1 MNPSD
6 QKGQFFKPHV
16 DATDGAHTSTGFVD
30 SARLATVFVYLA
42 DVPNGGETKFT
53 NLEPSSDVP
62 TEGDTVMLNIME
74 GAGEAT
80 VTKANNDG
88 TFDVKWTWNGSIRP
102 SVDAA
107 YITKV
112 SPRTLSIHPKRGMA
126 VVHFPQSTKM
136 ELDVRTMHEGA
147 VAIDEKWLLATWM

>member
-6 QKGQFFKPHV
+6 QKGQFFKPHC
-16 DATDGAHTSTGFVD
+16 DGTNGALTSTGFVD

-53 NLEPSSDVP
+53 SLEPLSEVP
-62 TEGDTVMLNIME
+62 AEGDAVVVDGSDTT
-74 GAGEAT
+74 AT
-80 VTKANNDG
+80 VTKANKDG
-88 TFDVKWTWNGSIRP
+88 TFDVEFWNGSIVS

-107 YITKV
+107 YIKKV

-126 VVHFPQSTKM
+126 VVHFSQSTKM
-136 ELDVRTMHEGA
+136 ELDVRTVHEGA